1 MAESLLMGKEER
13 EDMEK
18 KLKMKKEVFDKIE
31 IFVRHSTHYAKML
44 KFNGNLCACQKNFFR
59 RVITS

>member
-13 EDMEK
+13 DEMEK

-31 IFVRHSTHYAKML
+31 VFVRHSVFYEKML
-44 KFNGNLCACQKNFFR
+44 KFTGKYYKK
-59 RVITS
+59 T

>member
-13 EDMEK
+13 DEMEK

-31 IFVRHSTHYAKML
+31 VFVQGSDSRAFFGKRRKAKRHIL
-44 KFNGNLCACQKNFFR
+44 KN
-59 RVITS
+59 